1 MSSSLI
7 NWQVAEGRTRELRDL
22 AGATDAHPFA
32 RYVYIAF
39 GPARRRRT

>member
-1 MSSSLI
+1 MNPMI

-32 RYVYIAF
+32 RFVYLAYRS
-39 GPARRRRT
+39 PRRRR